1 MSIVGVVALLAK
13 RRRRADALRF
23 RTGDANMRSVW
34 ICSRND
40 AIGDLAVLAAAAGVF
55 GTGTAW
61 PDLVVAGIMAALGLS
76 GGWQI
81 IRQGSAELT
90 GARLTPATVA
100 R

>member
-1 MSIVGVVALLAK
+1 M
-13 RRRRADALRF
+13 
-23 RTGDANMRSVW
+23 
-34 ICSRND
+34 
-40 AIGDLAVLAAAAGVF
+40 LAAAAGVF

-90 GARLTPATVA
+90 GARLTPATSYRGSLSLRSQRPDCLQVA
-100 R
+100 KSGNFIEAGPRR